1 VWESQAGRKW
11 ELTSDGLYER
21 CTSSVVPYGEV
32 DTELLERILGWEE
45 RYIDKRP
52 LIKKG
57 NGDFKALGKS
67 LDKLKMTPME
77 KAKISEY
84 FVDHVDPPIEEV
96 PF

>member
-1 VWESQAGRKW
+1 
-11 ELTSDGLYER
+11 
-21 CTSSVVPYGEV
+21 VVPYGEV
-32 DTELLERILGWEE
+32 DTDLLERILGWEE